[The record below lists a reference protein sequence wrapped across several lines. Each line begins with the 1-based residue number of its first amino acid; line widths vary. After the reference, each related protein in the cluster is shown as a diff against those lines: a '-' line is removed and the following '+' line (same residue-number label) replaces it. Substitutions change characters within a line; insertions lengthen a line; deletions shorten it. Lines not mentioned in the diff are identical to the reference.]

1 MRSRLRHFARGVW
14 TGPAGGGRKK
24 VSAQRFRSRRS
35 GEQVS
40 RCVGVER
47 LKSKSRWQRKKVEA
61 GRRKRRPRDARR
73 IAVERWYGERSL
85 LLELPYPSRR
95 RREWE
100 LTGSCR
106 CQGFSYRTFDKE
118 RRTTCEP
125 RSESTRSTLIT
136 QRQSENHQLILK
148 TGLATLGR
156 LPIDQ
161 YDRERR
167 GEEVGGDAGLR
178 GRREETDLREG

>member
-1 MRSRLRHFARGVW
+1 MW
-14 TGPAGGGRKK
+14 TRPAGGGRKK

-40 RCVGVER
+40 RCVGGGAAEEQESGGR
-47 LKSKSRWQRKKVEA
+47 GRKVEA
-61 GRRKRRPRDARR
+61 EGESDDLGMPVELQWRDGMESGVCCRSCRTLRR
-73 IAVERWYGERSL
+73 G
-85 LLELPYPSRR
+85 
-95 RREWE
+95 REWE

-118 RRTTCEP
+118 LGTTCEP

-161 YDRERR
+161 YDCERR
-167 GEEVGGDAGLR
+167 GEEAGGDAGLR
-178 GRREETDLREG
+178 GRREERD

>member
-1 MRSRLRHFARGVW
+1 MVWRAEFVVGVAV
-14 TGPAGGGRKK
+14 PRGGG
-24 VSAQRFRSRRS
+24 
-35 GEQVS
+35 
-40 RCVGVER
+40 
-47 LKSKSRWQRKKVEA
+47 
-61 GRRKRRPRDARR
+61 
-73 IAVERWYGERSL
+73 
-85 LLELPYPSRR
+85 
-95 RREWE
+95 EWE

-118 RRTTCEP
+118 RGTTCEP
-125 RSESTRSTLIT
+125 RSQSTRSTLIT

-178 GRREETDLREG
+178 GRREETLILEKDKLACTE